1 MAEDRPDNGTD
12 QPEQPAEGKE
22 PAVSEADAG
31 RRIADLEEELADV
44 KDRLLRSLAEQE
56 NIRRRA
62 ERDREEA
69 VRFAASGVVRDLLV
83 TADNL
88 RRAIESVSGED
99 TADERVR
106 RLLTGVEATE
116 HVLLDTFEQNGI
128 RRIDPLGQPFD
139 PNLHQAMFEVEEPG
153 RPAGTVAQ
161 VLQPGYLYHDR
172 LLRPAM
178 VAVVKDEGQ
187 AMADVGIGAGE
198 PSRDDTTH

>member
-1 MAEDRPDNGTD
+1 MAEDRPNNGANPQD
-12 QPEQPAEGKE
+12 ESAEGKA

-31 RRIADLEEELADV
+31 RRIAELEQELAGV
-44 KDRLLRSLAEQE
+44 QDRLLRSLAEQE

-88 RRAIESVSGED
+88 RRAIESVPGED

-106 RLLTGVEATE
+106 QLLTGVEATE
-116 HVLLDTFEQNGI
+116 RALLDTFERNGI

-172 LLRPAM
+172 LLRPAT

-187 AMADVGIGAGE
+187 ATTDAGAGAGAA
-198 PSRDDTTH
+198 PRDDTTR